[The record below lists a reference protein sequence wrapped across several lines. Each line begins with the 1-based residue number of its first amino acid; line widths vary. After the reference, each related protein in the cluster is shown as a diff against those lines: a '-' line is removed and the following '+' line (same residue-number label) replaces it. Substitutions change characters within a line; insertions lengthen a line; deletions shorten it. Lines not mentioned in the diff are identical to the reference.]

1 MQGEREKDVL
11 NQNDLEN
18 FMDLIERGE
27 MTVDEANVEM
37 VRSARIRVVSGSI
50 PKNVR
55 KALNDAVKCGK
66 LGHYKKDGK
75 KPEVYFHPSFDY
87 LARYERNKAEKR
99 EIEALL
105 KICI

>member
-1 MQGEREKDVL
+1 ML

-18 FMDLIERGE
+18 FMDLVERGE

-37 VRSARIRVVSGSI
+37 VRAARVRVVSGSI

-55 KALNDAVKCGK
+55 KALNDAVKCSK
-66 LGHYKKDGK
+66 LGHYKKEGK

-87 LARYERNKAEKR
+87 LARSERNRVEK
-99 EIEALL
+99 ETIEALKKL
-105 KICI
+105 VFSHTFRLDT

>member
-1 MQGEREKDVL
+1 ML

-18 FMDLIERGE
+18 FMDLVERGE

-37 VRSARIRVVSGSI
+37 VRAARVRVVSGSI

-66 LGHYKKDGK
+66 LGHYKKDGN
-75 KPEVYFHPSFDY
+75 KPEVYFHPNFDY
-87 LARYERNKAEKR
+87 LARVERNKTER
-99 EIEALL
+99 QVMEALM
-105 KICI
+105 KTCV